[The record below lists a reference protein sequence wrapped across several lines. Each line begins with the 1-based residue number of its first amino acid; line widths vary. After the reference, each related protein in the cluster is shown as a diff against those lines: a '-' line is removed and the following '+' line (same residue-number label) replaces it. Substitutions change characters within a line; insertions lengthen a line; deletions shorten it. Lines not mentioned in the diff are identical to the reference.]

1 MVVFP
6 YEQIYSVTWIVLC
19 GLFLHWL
26 FPREPF
32 VTGVALAF
40 HLSQIHS
47 VILWSPFPLTALV
60 KSCQQ
65 G

>member
-32 VTGVALAF
+32 MTGVALAF

-47 VILWSPFPLTALV
+47 GRNTVESVSSHCT
-60 KSCQQ
+60 C
-65 G
+65 

>member
-1 MVVFP
+1 MVEFP
-6 YEQIYSVTWIVLC
+6 SEQIYSVTWIGLC

-32 VTGVALAF
+32 MTGVVLAF

-47 VILWSPFPLTALV
+47 PGRNTVESVSSHCA
-60 KSCQQ
+60 C
-65 G
+65 